1 MKMLFQPAKLGNIVL
16 KNRTVMPPMVTNL
29 ALRDGSP
36 SEATIQYYA
45 ERARGGVG
53 MIIVE
58 GTDIERTHCFSGPNR
73 LAIAD
78 KINQVAFERLTRSV
92 HAYGTKI
99 TLQLIQPGGASA
111 PMPDGSKFWGVSEV
125 PFVPVTQPPH
135 AMTVEEIKIT
145 VQEYANAALRAKQA
159 GFDGVE
165 IHAAHSYL
173 LGEFLAPYYN
183 NRTDCYGGSFE
194 NRMRIFG
201 EIYEAVRAVVGRNFL
216 VGIRFS
222 GDEMTPHIP
231 GTLNKEDGI
240 AIAKELDR
248 IGYDYINVSN
258 GNAFNANANCDPYS
272 YQPGWKKHVAADIKK
287 AVKSPIIATNTVKD
301 PAWAEQLLQ
310 EGVCDFV
317 ALGRSNFADPDFVR
331 KAQAP
336 EKYAPLRKCIGC
348 MHCRER
354 LIGGLSVHCTVNPRM
369 GCEIDFP
376 ELKPNGQGRKV
387 CVIGGGPAGI
397 QAAITLAQRNFAVT
411 LFEKADKLGGSLNL
425 AEKPSFKEKLTN
437 LKNTMIEELTQL
449 GVEVKLNCE
458 ATVET
463 IQALAP
469 EGVLLACGA
478 TPVVPPLPGLDG
490 ANVTT
495 AEQLL
500 RKGTEAITGNIAVIG
515 SGLTGLEISE
525 ILAQQGCKVTVFE
538 MQDAIAPGMFAV
550 IKNDITG
557 RLQQLGVVLR
567 TGTALTSANAEGITI
582 KTAVGL
588 ENVPCD
594 KIVLALGVR
603 PDTSLIT
610 GLQEAGYTP
619 LQLGDCSKGGR
630 ITEAIFDG
638 FNVAYHFG
646 E

>member
-1 MKMLFQPAKLGNIVL
+1 MLFQPAKLGPITL

-36 SEATIQYYA
+36 SDATIKYYA

-78 KINQVAFERLTRSV
+78 KINQVAFERLTRAV
-92 HAYGTKI
+92 HAYGAKI

-111 PMPDGSKFWGVSEV
+111 PLPNGEKFWGVSEI

-135 AMTVEEIKIT
+135 AMTVDEIKIT
-145 VQEYANAALRAKQA
+145 VQEFANAAQRAKDA

-183 NRTDCYGGSFE
+183 NRTDEYGGSFE
-194 NRMRIFG
+194 NRLRIFG
-201 EIYEAVRAVVGRNFL
+201 EIYEAVRKAVGRQFL

-240 AIAKELDR
+240 AIAKEFDR

-287 AVKSPIIATNTVKD
+287 AVKVPVIATNTVKD
-301 PAWAEQLLQ
+301 ADWAEQLLQ

-317 ALGRSNFADPDFVR
+317 ALGRSNFADADFVR
-331 KAQAP
+331 KSQNP
-336 EKYAPLRKCIGC
+336 KQYAPLRKCIGC

-369 GCEIDFP
+369 GCELDFP
-376 ELKPNGQGRKV
+376 ELKKDGQGRKV
-387 CVIGGGPAGI
+387 CVVGGGPAGM
-397 QAAITLAQRNFAVT
+397 QAAVTLAQRGFAVT
-411 LFEKADKLGGSLNL
+411 LFEKSAKLGGTLNL
-425 AEKPSFKEKLTN
+425 AEKPSFKEKLTG
-437 LKNTMIEELTQL
+437 LKNTMVEELVQL
-449 GVEVKLNCE
+449 GVEVKLGTE
-458 ATVET
+458 ATVEA
-463 IQALAP
+463 IQDLAP
-469 EGVLLACGA
+469 EGVFLACGA
-478 TPVVPPLPGLDG
+478 NPIVPPLPGLDG

-500 RKGTEAITGNIAVIG
+500 RNGSEAISGKVAVIG
-515 SGLTGLEISE
+515 SGLTGLETAE
-525 ILAQQGCKVTVFE
+525 ILAEQGCQVTVFE
-538 MQDAIAPGMFAV
+538 MQSTIAPGMFAV

-557 RLQQLGVVLR
+557 RLEKLGVTLR
-567 TGTALTSANAEGITI
+567 TGTALTSANEEGITI
-582 KTAVGL
+582 KTQEGL
-588 ENVPCD
+588 ENIACD
-594 KIVLALGVR
+594 KIVLALGVK
-603 PDTSLIT
+603 PDTSLVA
-610 GLQEAGYTP
+610 GLQQAGYNP

-638 FNVAYHFG
+638 FNAAYHFG
-646 E
+646 A

>member
-1 MKMLFQPAKLGNIVL
+1 MLFQPAKLGPITL

-36 SEATIQYYA
+36 SDATIKYYA

-78 KINQVAFERLTRSV
+78 KINQVAFERLTRAV
-92 HAYGTKI
+92 HAYGAKI

-111 PMPDGSKFWGVSEV
+111 PLPSGEKFWGVSEI

-135 AMTVEEIKIT
+135 AMTVDEIKIT
-145 VQEYANAALRAKQA
+145 VQEFANAAQRAKDA

-183 NRTDCYGGSFE
+183 NRTDEYGGSFE
-194 NRMRIFG
+194 NRLRIFG
-201 EIYEAVRAVVGRNFL
+201 EIYEAVRKAVGSQFL

-240 AIAKELDR
+240 AIAKEFDR

-287 AVKSPIIATNTVKD
+287 AVKVPVIATNTVKD
-301 PAWAEQLLQ
+301 ADWAEQLLQ

-317 ALGRSNFADPDFVR
+317 ALGRSNFADADFVR
-331 KAQAP
+331 KSQNP
-336 EKYAPLRKCIGC
+336 KQYAPLRKCIGC

-369 GCEIDFP
+369 GCELDFP
-376 ELKPNGQGRKV
+376 ELKKDGQGRKV
-387 CVIGGGPAGI
+387 CVVGGGPAGM
-397 QAAITLAQRNFAVT
+397 QAAVTLAQRGFAVT
-411 LFEKADKLGGSLNL
+411 LFEKSAKLGGTLNL
-425 AEKPSFKEKLTN
+425 AEKPSFKEKLTG
-437 LKNTMIEELTQL
+437 LKNTMVEELAQL
-449 GVEVKLNCE
+449 GVEVKLGTE
-458 ATVET
+458 ATVRA
-463 IQALAP
+463 IQDLAP
-469 EGVLLACGA
+469 EGVFLACGA
-478 TPVVPPLPGLDG
+478 NPIVPPLPGLDG

-500 RKGTEAITGNIAVIG
+500 RNGSEAISGRVAVIG
-515 SGLTGLEISE
+515 SGLTGLETAE
-525 ILAQQGCKVTVFE
+525 ILAEHGCQVTVYE
-538 MQDAIAPGMFAV
+538 MQSTIAPGMFAV

-557 RLQQLGVVLR
+557 RLEKLGVTLR
-567 TGTALTSANAEGITI
+567 TGTALTSANEEGITI
-582 KTAVGL
+582 STQKGL
-588 ENVPCD
+588 EKIACD
-594 KIVLALGVR
+594 KIVLALGVK
-603 PDTSLIT
+603 PDTSLVA
-610 GLQEAGYTP
+610 GLQQAGYNP

-638 FNVAYHFG
+638 FNAAYHFG
-646 E
+646 A

>member
-1 MKMLFQPAKLGNIVL
+1 MLFQPAKLGPITL

-36 SEATIQYYA
+36 SDATIKYYA

-78 KINQVAFERLTRSV
+78 KINQVAFERLTRAV
-92 HAYGTKI
+92 HAYGAKI

-111 PMPDGSKFWGVSEV
+111 PLPSGEKFWGVSEI

-135 AMTVEEIKIT
+135 AMTVDEIKIT
-145 VQEYANAALRAKQA
+145 VQEFANAAQRAKDA

-183 NRTDCYGGSFE
+183 NRTDEYGGSFE
-194 NRMRIFG
+194 NRLRIFG
-201 EIYEAVRAVVGRNFL
+201 EIYEAVRKAVGRQFL

-240 AIAKELDR
+240 AIAKEFDR

-287 AVKSPIIATNTVKD
+287 AVKVPVIATNTVKD
-301 PAWAEQLLQ
+301 ADWAEQLLQ

-317 ALGRSNFADPDFVR
+317 ALGRSNFADADFVR
-331 KAQAP
+331 KSQTP
-336 EKYAPLRKCIGC
+336 KQYAPLRKCIGC

-369 GCEIDFP
+369 GCELDFP
-376 ELKPNGQGRKV
+376 ELKKDGQGRKV
-387 CVIGGGPAGI
+387 CIVGGGPAGM
-397 QAAITLAQRNFAVT
+397 QAAVTLAQRGFAVT
-411 LFEKADKLGGSLNL
+411 LFEKSSKLGGTLNL
-425 AEKPSFKEKLTN
+425 AEKPSFKEKLTG
-437 LKNTMIEELTQL
+437 LKNTMAEELAQL
-449 GVEVKLNCE
+449 GVEVKLGTE
-458 ATVET
+458 ATVRA
-463 IQALAP
+463 IQDLAP
-469 EGVLLACGA
+469 EEVFLACGA
-478 TPVVPPLPGLDG
+478 NPIVPPLPGLDG

-500 RKGTEAITGNIAVIG
+500 RNGSEAISGRVAVIG
-515 SGLTGLEISE
+515 SGLTGLETAE
-525 ILAQQGCKVTVFE
+525 ILAEQGCQVTVFE
-538 MQDAIAPGMFAV
+538 MQSTIAPGMFAV

-557 RLQQLGVVLR
+557 RLEKLGVTLR
-567 TGTALTSANAEGITI
+567 TGTALTSTNEEGITI
-582 KTAVGL
+582 KTQEGL
-588 ENVPCD
+588 ENIACD
-594 KIVLALGVR
+594 KIVLALGVK
-603 PDTSLIT
+603 PDTSLVA
-610 GLQEAGYTP
+610 GLQQAGYNP

-638 FNVAYHFG
+638 FNAAYHFG
-646 E
+646 A

>member
-1 MKMLFQPAKLGNIVL
+1 MSLLFQPAKLGPITL
-16 KNRTVMPPMVTNL
+16 KNRIVMPPMVTNL

-36 SEATIQYYA
+36 SDATIKYYS

-78 KINQVAFERLTRSV
+78 KINLVAFERLTRAV

-111 PMPDGSKFWGVSEV
+111 PLPDGSKFWGVSEI
-125 PFVPVTQPPH
+125 PFLPVTQSPH
-135 AMTVEEIKIT
+135 AMTIEEIKIT

-165 IHAAHSYL
+165 IHAAHAYL

-183 NRTDCYGGSFE
+183 NRTDCYGGNLE
-194 NRMRIFG
+194 NRLRIFG
-201 EIYEAVRAVVGRNFL
+201 EIYEAIRNVVGRNFL

-231 GTLNKEDGI
+231 GSLNKADGI
-240 AIAKELDR
+240 EIAKAFDR

-287 AVKSPIIATNTVKD
+287 AVQMPVIATNTVKD
-301 PAWAEQLLQ
+301 ASWAEQLLQ

-317 ALGRSNFADPDFVR
+317 AIGRANFADADFAR
-331 KAQAP
+331 KSQAP

-354 LIGGLSVHCTVNPRM
+354 LIDGLSVHCTVNPRM
-369 GCEIDFP
+369 GVESDFP
-376 ELKPNGQGRKV
+376 KLHKNGKGRKI
-387 CVIGGGPAGI
+387 CVVGGGPAGM
-397 QAAITLAQRNFAVT
+397 QASITLAQRGFEVT
-411 LFEKADKLGGSLNL
+411 LFEKADRLGGSLNL
-425 AEKPSFKEKLTN
+425 AEKPSFKEKLTG
-437 LKNTMIEELTQL
+437 LKNIMIEELTQL
-449 GVEVKLNCE
+449 GVTVKLNTA
-458 ATVET
+458 ATVEA
-463 IQALAP
+463 IQAIAP
-469 EGVLLACGA
+469 EGVMLACGA
-478 TPVVPPLPGLDG
+478 TPVVPPLPGLEG
-490 ANVTT
+490 TNVTT

-500 RKGTEAITGNIAVIG
+500 RKGSEAVAGRVAVIG
-515 SGLTGLEISE
+515 SGLTGLETSE
-525 ILAQQGCKVTVFE
+525 ILAQQGCQVTVFE
-538 MQDAIAPGMFAV
+538 MQATIAPGMFAV
-550 IKNDITG
+550 IKNDIVG
-557 RLQQLGVVLR
+557 RLEKLGVTLR
-567 TGTALTSANAEGITI
+567 TGTALTSATTEGIKV
-582 KTAVGL
+582 KTTDGV
-588 ENVPCD
+588 ENFICD

-603 PDTSLIT
+603 PDTSLVA
-610 GLQEAGYTP
+610 GLQAAGYAP
-619 LQLGDCSKGGR
+619 LQLGDCAKGGR

-638 FNVAYHFG
+638 FNAAYHFG

>member
-1 MKMLFQPAKLGNIVL
+1 MLFQPAKLGPISL

-36 SEATIQYYA
+36 SDATIKYYA

-78 KINQVAFERLTRSV
+78 KINQVAFERLTRAV
-92 HAYGTKI
+92 HAYGAKI

-111 PMPDGSKFWGVSEV
+111 PLPSGEKFWGVSEI

-135 AMTVEEIKIT
+135 AMTVDEIKIT
-145 VQEYANAALRAKQA
+145 VQEFANAAQRAKDA

-183 NRTDCYGGSFE
+183 NRTDEYGGSFE
-194 NRMRIFG
+194 NRLRIFG
-201 EIYEAVRAVVGRNFL
+201 EIYEAVRKAVGRQFL

-240 AIAKELDR
+240 AIAKEFDR

-287 AVKSPIIATNTVKD
+287 AVKVPVIATNTVKD
-301 PAWAEQLLQ
+301 ADWAEQLLQ

-317 ALGRSNFADPDFVR
+317 ALGRSNFADADFVR
-331 KAQAP
+331 KSQNP
-336 EKYAPLRKCIGC
+336 KQYAPLRKCIGC

-369 GCEIDFP
+369 GCELDFP
-376 ELKPNGQGRKV
+376 ELKKDGQGRKV
-387 CVIGGGPAGI
+387 CVVGGGPAGM
-397 QAAITLAQRNFAVT
+397 QAAVTLAQRGFAVT
-411 LFEKADKLGGSLNL
+411 LFEKSAKLGGTLNL
-425 AEKPSFKEKLTN
+425 AEKPSFKEKLTG
-437 LKNTMIEELTQL
+437 LKNTMAEELVQL
-449 GVEVKLNCE
+449 GVEVKLGTE
-458 ATVET
+458 ATVKA
-463 IQALAP
+463 IQDLAP
-469 EGVLLACGA
+469 EGVFLACGA
-478 TPVVPPLPGLDG
+478 NPIVPPLPGLDG

-500 RKGTEAITGNIAVIG
+500 RNGNEAISGRVAVIG
-515 SGLTGLEISE
+515 SGLTGLETAE
-525 ILAQQGCKVTVFE
+525 ILAEQGCQVTVFE
-538 MQDAIAPGMFAV
+538 MQSTIAPGMFAV

-557 RLQQLGVVLR
+557 RLEKLGVTLR

-582 KTAVGL
+582 KTQEGL
-588 ENVPCD
+588 ENIVCD
-594 KIVLALGVR
+594 KIVLALGVK
-603 PDTSLIT
+603 PDISLAA
-610 GLQEAGYTP
+610 GLQQAGYNP

-638 FNVAYHFG
+638 FNAAYHFG
-646 E
+646 A

>member
-1 MKMLFQPAKLGNIVL
+1 MAMLFQPAKLGNIVL

-36 SEATIQYYA
+36 SEATIKYYA

-58 GTDIERTHCFSGPNR
+58 GTDIERTHCNSGPNR
-73 LAIAD
+73 LALAD
-78 KINQVAFERLTRSV
+78 KINQVAFERLTRAV
-92 HAYGTKI
+92 HAYGAKI
-99 TLQLIQPGGASA
+99 TLQLLQPGGASG
-111 PMPDGSKFWGVSEV
+111 PMPDGSQFWGVSEI
-125 PFVPVTQPPH
+125 PFAPVTKAPH
-135 AMTVEEIKIT
+135 TMTIEEIKIT
-145 VQEYANAALRAKQA
+145 VQEYANCALRAKQA

-194 NRMRIFG
+194 NRLRIFG
-201 EIYEAVRAVVGRNFL
+201 EIYNAVRKAVGRGFL
-216 VGIRFS
+216 VGIRMS
-222 GDEMTPHIP
+222 GDEMTPQIP

-240 AIAKELDR
+240 AIAKEFDR
-248 IGYDYINVSN
+248 IGFDYINVSN

-287 AVKSPIIATNTVKD
+287 AVSVPVIATNTVKD
-301 PAWAEQLLQ
+301 PEWAEQLLQ

-317 ALGRSNFADPDFVR
+317 ALGRSHFADPDFVR

-336 EKYAPLRKCIGC
+336 AEYAPLRKCIGC

-369 GCEIDFP
+369 GCELDYP
-376 ELKPNGQGRKV
+376 ELKKNGQSRRVAVVGA
-387 CVIGGGPAGI
+387 GPAGM
-397 QAAITLAQRNFAVT
+397 QAAITLAQRGFKVT
-411 LFEKADKLGGSLNL
+411 LFEKADRLGGTLNL
-425 AEKPSFKEKLTN
+425 AEKPSFKEKLSI

-449 GVEVKLNCE
+449 GVEVKLNTQ
-458 ATVET
+458 ATVEMLK
-463 IQALAP
+463 ALQP
-469 EGVLLACGA
+469 VGILLACGA

-500 RKGTEAITGNIAVIG
+500 RNGSEGVSGKVAVIG
-515 SGLTGLEISE
+515 SGLTGLETSE
-525 ILAQQGCKVTVFE
+525 ILTSQGCQVTVFE

-557 RLQQLGVVLR
+557 RLQKMGVTLR
-567 TGTALTSANAEGITI
+567 TGTALTSADDKGITV
-582 KTAVGL
+582 KTAAGL
-588 ENVPCD
+588 ESFSCD

-603 PDTSLIT
+603 PDTSLVA
-610 GLQEAGYTP
+610 GLQEVGYAP

-638 FNVAYHFG
+638 FNAAYHFG

>member
-1 MKMLFQPAKLGNIVL
+1 MLFQPAKLGHITL

-36 SEATIQYYA
+36 SDATIKYYA

-78 KINQVAFERLTRSV
+78 KINQVAFERLTRAV
-92 HAYGTKI
+92 HAYGAKI

-111 PMPDGSKFWGVSEV
+111 PLPSGEKFWGVSEI

-135 AMTVEEIKIT
+135 AMTVDEIKIT
-145 VQEYANAALRAKQA
+145 VQEFANAAQRAKDA

-183 NRTDCYGGSFE
+183 NRIDEYGGSFE
-194 NRMRIFG
+194 NRLRIFG
-201 EIYEAVRAVVGRNFL
+201 EIYEAVRKAVGRQFL

-240 AIAKELDR
+240 AIAKEFDR

-287 AVKSPIIATNTVKD
+287 AVKVPVIATNTVKD
-301 PAWAEQLLQ
+301 ADWAEQLLQ

-317 ALGRSNFADPDFVR
+317 ALGRSNFADADFVR
-331 KAQAP
+331 KSQNP
-336 EKYAPLRKCIGC
+336 KQYAPLRKCIGC

-369 GCEIDFP
+369 GCELDFP
-376 ELKPNGQGRKV
+376 ELKKDGQGRKV
-387 CVIGGGPAGI
+387 CVVGGGPAGM
-397 QAAITLAQRNFAVT
+397 QAAVTLAQRGFAVT
-411 LFEKADKLGGSLNL
+411 LFEKSAKLGGTLNL
-425 AEKPSFKEKLTN
+425 AEKPSFKEKLTG
-437 LKNTMIEELTQL
+437 LKNTMAEELVQL
-449 GVEVKLNCE
+449 GVEVKLSTE
-458 ATVET
+458 ATVKA
-463 IQALAP
+463 IQDLAP
-469 EGVLLACGA
+469 EGVFLACGA
-478 TPVVPPLPGLDG
+478 NPIVPPLPGLDG

-500 RKGTEAITGNIAVIG
+500 RNGNEAISGIVAVIG
-515 SGLTGLEISE
+515 SGLTGLETAE
-525 ILAQQGCKVTVFE
+525 ILAEQGCQVTVFE
-538 MQDAIAPGMFAV
+538 MQSTIAPGMFAV

-557 RLQQLGVVLR
+557 RLEKLGVTLR
-567 TGTALTSANAEGITI
+567 TGTALTSANEEGITI
-582 KTAVGL
+582 KTQEGL
-588 ENVPCD
+588 ENIACD
-594 KIVLALGVR
+594 KIVLALGVK
-603 PDTSLIT
+603 PDISLVA
-610 GLQEAGYTP
+610 GLQQAGYNP

-638 FNVAYHFG
+638 FNAAYHFG
-646 E
+646 A